1 MVARGRVE
9 QFRERC
15 EALFHAELRETEAG
29 AIRRCA
35 MTYRMISIVA
45 AAAAFAL
52 LFSALVKQ
60 SDRVIRHEGAKVA
73 CQETAGGCAR
83 AFVR

>member
-1 MVARGRVE
+1 
-9 QFRERC
+9 
-15 EALFHAELRETEAG
+15 
-29 AIRRCA
+29 

-60 SDRVIRHEGAKVA
+60 SDRVIRPEGAKVA

-83 AFVR
+83 AFLR

>member
-1 MVARGRVE
+1 
-9 QFRERC
+9 
-15 EALFHAELRETEAG
+15 
-29 AIRRCA
+29 

-60 SDRVIRHEGAKVA
+60 SERTIRPENARLA
-73 CQETAGGCAR
+73 CQDGGSGCAPPVLR
-83 AFVR
+83 

>member
-1 MVARGRVE
+1 
-9 QFRERC
+9 
-15 EALFHAELRETEAG
+15 
-29 AIRRCA
+29 

-52 LFSALVKQ
+52 LFSGLVRQ
-60 SDRVIRHEGAKVA
+60 ADRTIRPEGAKVA

>member
-1 MVARGRVE
+1 MPVHRASQDAAGSSARRGEIASTGLSRA
-9 QFRERC
+9 RAER
-15 EALFHAELRETEAG
+15 
-29 AIRRCA
+29 A

-60 SDRVIRHEGAKVA
+60 SERTIRPENGRLA
-73 CQETAGGCAR
+73 CQDGGSGCAPPVLR
-83 AFVR
+83 